1 MTFKFWRGFFA
12 SNDMT
17 HTTLATCSSFP
28 ILYIPRFMLNWTLA
42 IWGPNC
48 LRCVWATT
56 MQEQRTPR
64 KQRKNTENF
73 YVLTPERERMKA
85 AYAVKGKKELSEL
98 WKDYERSPKAK
109 CALHLRA
116 FIEFSR
122 ARPHGTRLFWLAKKN
137 VIKAQLELGQASNHF
152 LPLSPSDCL

>member
-1 MTFKFWRGFFA
+1 MIAKCFINTNWTLLSARWAMTFKFWRGFSA

-28 ILYIPRFMLNWTLA
+28 ILRIPRFMLNWTLA

-48 LRCVWATT
+48 LRCVYA
-56 MQEQRTPR
+56 RAKNPR

-73 YVLTPERERMKA
+73 YVLTPEKEKEWKNVCGIA

-98 WKDYERSPKAK
+98 WKEYERNPKAK

-122 ARPHGTRLFWLAKKN
+122 ARPH
-137 VIKAQLELGQASNHF
+137 
-152 LPLSPSDCL
+152 